1 MSKSHNDPRSRILL
15 TDSAEDI
22 HQKIKLALTDSEP
35 GISYD
40 PSRRPGVSN
49 LIEILSH
56 VQGGDGSRSFIEMGR
71 EHQRLSMR
79 AFKEHV
85 ASTITKHLREI
96 RERYLE
102 LTNNTSGY
110 IDSVA
115 EDGAKI
121 ARDNADITLIYPNC
135 GQHTTFVTAVHRII
149 SSDKDFEHATRC
161 IVIMIHDLENQIGI
175 LFHKGSPSGKEKF
188 DTTLPRSCYIPTMS
202 PRTSEMLRMRACG
215 DSRSQPAQFAKAKHL
230 FLRQDVVKCQTEL
243 GRGDCVEAGS
253 CRGFFETDR
262 TLCPQGDGPKE
273 PWPCIGP
280 NDVQCCVKN
289 ENINNNS
296 SVSTSHSTTSST
308 TFSLP
313 LATPSIP
320 TTTTIPPTA
329 TPTTSTSPQPLSP
342 GSAGLSTGAKGGIAG
357 GIAAGVLII
366 GLIAL
371 RKEGHPL

>member
-1 MSKSHNDPRSRILL
+1 MWDDHLIFLKWLARGCEYLSYPPLYPPIVL
-15 TDSAEDI
+15 T
-22 HQKIKLALTDSEP
+22 
-35 GISYD
+35 
-40 PSRRPGVSN
+40 
-49 LIEILSH
+49 
-56 VQGGDGSRSFIEMGR
+56 
-71 EHQRLSMR
+71 
-79 AFKEHV
+79 
-85 ASTITKHLREI
+85 
-96 RERYLE
+96 
-102 LTNNTSGY
+102 
-110 IDSVA
+110 
-115 EDGAKI
+115 
-121 ARDNADITLIYPNC
+121 
-135 GQHTTFVTAVHRII
+135 
-149 SSDKDFEHATRC
+149 SSLK
-161 IVIMIHDLENQIGI
+161 NQIGI

-202 PRTSEMLRMRACG
+202 PRTSEMLRMRAYG
-215 DSRSQPAQFAKAKHL
+215 DSKNQPAQFAKTKHL

-329 TPTTSTSPQPLSP
+329 TPTTSTSPQPLSR

-366 GLIAL
+366 GLIAVL
-371 RKEGHPL
+371 FFVLGRQRNANIKIPAAEEGRLSPLTAAGKRQEENTVTEKDDDTCEKPELLGGSPLSELPANFLTGELDSSVLGGKAKSDAGESTLAAAQERSRAPVELPADA